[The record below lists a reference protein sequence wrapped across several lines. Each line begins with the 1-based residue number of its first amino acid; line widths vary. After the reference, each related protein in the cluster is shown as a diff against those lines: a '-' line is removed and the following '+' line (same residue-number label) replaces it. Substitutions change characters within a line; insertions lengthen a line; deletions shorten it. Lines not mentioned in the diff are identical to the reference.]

1 MLQFLVISWTTSMG
15 KKQFLVFLGV
25 SVSSFSLLQNEESFA
40 NVRFIVVAE
49 KEIKFNLS
57 QQIVE
62 KSKLIFSTNS

>member
-1 MLQFLVISWTTSMG
+1 MG

-40 NVRFIVVAE
+40 NVRFVVVAE
-49 KEIKFNLS
+49 KRSKIQLF

-62 KSKLIFSTNS
+62 KSKLNFPTNS